1 MTLTTKLILIAAL
14 ILSIIIPF
22 GYYLIGE
29 RNRKKYKR
37 SHRNECLFL
46 LWRIRDYFHHD
57 VCRPTGTGR

>member
-22 GYYLIGE
+22 GYYLIGKGTE
-29 RNRKKYKR
+29 KIQTC
-37 SHRNECLFL
+37 HRNECLFL

>member
-14 ILSIIIPF
+14 ILSIIIIRILSDRGKEP
-22 GYYLIGE
+22 
-29 RNRKKYKR
+29 KKIQTC
-37 SHRNECLFL
+37 HRNECLFL